1 MYVRDSMKQL
11 VIFAALLL
19 LLMMTSTVVFQS
31 RSLYAYVRID
41 ISDILQQ
48 QDSQVSQCIYCSS
61 LSCTVPFTASFLGPG
76 WGVLRYL
83 NVLAVLIRSY
93 CRTPAFYYD
102 WWWLPPPPTFE
113 SYPCQLLLLPYL
125 NGWVQ
130 SARCDATSFPPGV
143 LFFFN
148 NYTTHKTQRWII
160 IRWYKTVL
168 NHLSPSET
176 CH

>member
-1 MYVRDSMKQL
+1 MSCQYHRTLDYTDCTKLLAHWTTTTSPLMYRYVRDSMKQL

-102 WWWLPPPPTFE
+102 WWWLPPPP
-113 SYPCQLLLLPYL
+113 
-125 NGWVQ
+125 
-130 SARCDATSFPPGV
+130 
-143 LFFFN
+143 
-148 NYTTHKTQRWII
+148 
-160 IRWYKTVL
+160 
-168 NHLSPSET
+168 HL
-176 CH
+176 

>member
-41 ISDILQQ
+41 IGDILQQ

-83 NVLAVLIRSY
+83 NVPAVLIRSY

-102 WWWLPPPPTFE
+102 WWWLPPPPPPLKVTLVRCCCCRTWTDE
-113 SYPCQLLLLPYL
+113 SRVHAVMLHHSHPECY
-125 NGWVQ
+125 
-130 SARCDATSFPPGV
+130 
-143 LFFFN
+143 FFLII
-148 NYTTHKTQRWII
+148 TRPTKHKGG
-160 IRWYKTVL
+160 L
-168 NHLSPSET
+168 
-176 CH
+176 